1 MSGLTN
7 QGIGVLL
14 CPFRRAKCPRHSALT
29 CPGAC
34 RVSLDPN
41 VLSSV
46 GQEGHEARPLD
57 RSGEHALVPGASAG
71 LAARAYTAALAH
83 ELAEQP
89 KIFVVDRFGPV
100 STELAD
106 PDAAAIVAAPIAT
119 SSSAIALLAIIAAG
133 SAVIATGPSVIAAR
147 VAARSTF
154 LLLFRLCV
162 ASFVVSQDSLPSYG
176 TYGLTALSDP
186 GAHSSSWLASSSMVR
201 NPWEVCP
208 DAFQWIISGFCG
220 GLFFDL

>member
-34 RVSLDPN
+34 RVPLDPN
-41 VLSSV
+41 VLGSV
-46 GQEGHEARPLD
+46 GQEGHETRPLD

-71 LAARAYTAALAH
+71 LAARANTAAITH

-89 KIFVVDRFGPV
+89 KIFVVDLFGPV

-106 PDAAAIVAAPIAT
+106 PDAATIIAAPIAT
-119 SSSAIALLAIIAAG
+119 SSSAIALLAIIAARP
-133 SAVIATGPSVIAAR
+133 TVIAAG
-147 VAARSTF
+147 VSARSTF

-208 DAFQWIISGFCG
+208 NAFQWIISGFCG